1 MYRVLFLLGAMRSGT
16 TYFRN
21 ILSTNSNIQ
30 VLGSELNQFWTK
42 TGKAPCGLVKNCPP
56 MMDTDVTTEIETD
69 VRHYF
74 DQQYRM
80 RNSPYKCLYR
90 TYRRLRYGNESLIKS
105 GNPYYLLNKS
115 THLLNKVPFIDR
127 LFPEALYICIIR
139 NPYAQAYSLYRHLML
154 LQETGWSM
162 SYPTQPTGS
171 CWSFRPCTTNTKP
184 TPIMFHDIARYWVE
198 QNTMLIN
205 ALDNRAASRVI
216 YIAYEDLV
224 TKPNSTLDYL
234 KDFLEMDRLNINFSR
249 RPVNHFSHNPLNDWE
264 KELTK
269 EQIDGIETTLIK
281 YSSEVEQIRNH
292 LKLLA

>member
-1 MYRVLFLLGAMRSGT
+1 
-16 TYFRN
+16 
-21 ILSTNSNIQ
+21 
-30 VLGSELNQFWTK
+30 
-42 TGKAPCGLVKNCPP
+42 
-56 MMDTDVTTEIETD
+56 
-69 VRHYF
+69 
-74 DQQYRM
+74 
-80 RNSPYKCLYR
+80 
-90 TYRRLRYGNESLIKS
+90 
-105 GNPYYLLNKS
+105 
-115 THLLNKVPFIDR
+115 
-127 LFPEALYICIIR
+127 
-139 NPYAQAYSLYRHLML
+139 
-154 LQETGWSM
+154 
-162 SYPTQPTGS
+162 
-171 CWSFRPCTTNTKP
+171 
-184 TPIMFHDIARYWVE
+184 MFHDIARYWVE